1 MKEEKVLQLEDEIE
15 DLELECATDDV
26 IGKAQQS
33 CKSEFEV
40 LKTLLNFS
48 IWQIFNWLLFTFLEQ
63 RIGQKSDNVHFFV
76 YTILNF
82 PRFFSAESG
91 PSKVREIQNSE
102 NKKCTI
108 SEF

>member
-1 MKEEKVLQLEDEIE
+1 MKEEKVLRLEDEIE
-15 DLELECATDDV
+15 DLELESATDDV

-63 RIGQKSDNVHFFV
+63 RIGQKSDYVHFFV

-82 PRFFSAESG
+82 PRFFSAKSG
-91 PSKVREIQNSE
+91 PSKVREIQNSV